1 MLPFSF
7 TGLTLHTAWQKGDLA
22 HMPHAGLLL
31 LYLGYGKEAAEMVKN
46 KQLQSSG
53 FNAGAELMKL
63 ATSSLIRVAT

>member
-31 LYLGYGKEAAEMVKN
+31 LYLGYGKEAAEMIKTNNCNQVV
-46 KQLQSSG
+46 
-53 FNAGAELMKL
+53 LMQVL
-63 ATSSLIRVAT
+63 S